1 MIQSPE
7 NTADGQTT
15 AYLCVQMK
23 NQPTRLLIAA
33 ESDALSRPSVQKK
46 KRQEEDLT
54 EGRVPEELQTA
65 GEKKLS

>member
-1 MIQSPE
+1 MIQYPE

-23 NQPTRLLIAA
+23 KQPTRLLIAA
-33 ESDALSRPSVQKK
+33 ESDALSRPSIQN

-65 GEKKLS
+65 GKKKLS